1 MRYVLPILI
10 ALQIAFSP
18 LCMTQMAEAQALA
31 NTDIPM
37 SMASSMDQAEHAHHM
52 ANHTQSQLPDPLPC
66 GHGHCF
72 SESGLESAPAPD
84 LELPATVAAIL
95 PTPITFLEISSDRFT
110 LTPPED
116 PPPIGSYIET
126 VVLRQ

>member
-18 LCMTQMAEAQALA
+18 ICMTQMTEAASSA

-37 SMASSMDQAEHAHHM
+37 SMAQMDHAEHARHM
-52 ANHTQSQLPDPLPC
+52 ADSAQSHNPERLPC

-72 SESGLESAPAPD
+72 SESALESALAPNM
-84 LELPATVAAIL
+84 ELPATVAAVL
-95 PTPITFLEISSDRFT
+95 PTPITFLEISTNRYT
-110 LTPPED
+110 LTPPEE
-116 PPPIGSYIET
+116 PPPIASSVET